1 MQTVAVELSESLYR
15 SARQVAQATQKP
27 LEIVLR
33 DSIANALPPLD
44 DVSPNEAT
52 ELATLAN
59 LDDATL
65 WQESRATMPLTEQ
78 AEMHDLLDRQGAG
91 TLTHTEPTRLQDLMD
106 VYGRLMVRKAHI
118 YLLLARRGYRVPP
131 QNAPQETQ

>member
-1 MQTVAVELSESLYR
+1 MQTVALELPESLYR

-44 DVSPNEAT
+44 DVSPEEAA
-52 ELATLAN
+52 ELAALAN
-59 LDDATL
+59 LNDATL
-65 WQESRATMPLTEQ
+65 WQESRATLAPAEQ

-91 TLTHTEPTRLQDLMD
+91 ALSQTEQARMQDLMD
-106 VYGRLMVRKAHI
+106 VYGRLMVRKAHV
-118 YLLLARRGYRVPP
+118 YLLLARRGYCVPP
-131 QNAPQETQ
+131 QHASRESQ